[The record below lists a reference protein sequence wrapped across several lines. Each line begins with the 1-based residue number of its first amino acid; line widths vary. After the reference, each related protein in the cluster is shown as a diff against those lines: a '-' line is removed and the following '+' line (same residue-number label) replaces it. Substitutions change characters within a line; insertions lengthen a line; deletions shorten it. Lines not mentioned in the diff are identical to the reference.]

1 MFACPSSAVPPKT
14 QPPDNLSFATRE
26 VWRIRLLNTE
36 DGPIEVSCD
45 GGATWLLIGRVST
58 PATASLTGYLAS
70 GYAPIGA
77 VAATAVHGIRIRL
90 GGTSEAYPNLINIL
104 PREFAATPHFF
115 GGQVSGASGV
125 YTNIPTG
132 VGLFR
137 ELAPYV
143 GSPTYLV
150 GADGH
155 TLTPLSPSYVPRQG
169 DTLEII
175 SREAADPLV
184 SAEFVNHGGGAVTA
198 TYASGKTQL
207 VTHVVQPVAGVGR
220 FDGTSYTGVGAV
232 NTNHTCVIT
241 VSTAP
246 ISRST
251 LLEGTGAERR
261 GGFQIEPYYHNTQT
275 QEVGAPQAMV
285 IGTPHSQLPELEGR
299 PPLFFGCIG
308 LASSASVNDAHA
320 WSVEIRTRSGGARWQ
335 PMPALIGNQ
344 PKAFTTLGVTAFRLS
359 RAAGDEDEPWLKTM
373 LLRASSTYEAQR
385 LAAAR
390 SGEIA
395 LVSGDYAAPPGIDTE
410 VSRLKP
416 AVVEFSVDGRYIGVT
431 NQSPWTL
438 DWDTLRVDDG
448 EHLIEADV
456 KDASGRILAINRK
469 LVYVLNHP
477 ARLTSIT
484 R

>member
-1 MFACPSSAVPPKT
+1 MEA
-14 QPPDNLSFATRE
+14 
-26 VWRIRLLNTE
+26 
-36 DGPIEVSCD
+36 SCD
-45 GGATWLLIGRVST
+45 GGANWLLIGRVST

-90 GGTSEAYPNLINIL
+90 GSTSESYPNLINIL

-115 GGQVSGASGV
+115 GGQIAGASGI

-150 GADGH
+150 STDGH
-155 TLTPLSPSYVPRQG
+155 TLAPLLSSYVPHEG

-175 SREAADPLV
+175 SREASDPLV
-184 SAEFVNHGGGAVTA
+184 SVEFVNHGGGTVTA
-198 TYASGKTQL
+198 VYASGRTQL

-246 ISRST
+246 ISRSM

-285 IGTPHSQLPELEGR
+285 IGTPHSQLPESEGR

-308 LASSASVNDAHA
+308 LASPASVDSAHA
-320 WSVEIRTRSGGARWQ
+320 WIAEIRTRSGGAHWHS
-335 PMPALIGNQ
+335 MPTLVGNQ
-344 PKAFTTLGVTAFRLS
+344 PSAFTALGVTEVRLR
-359 RAAGDEDEPWLKTM
+359 RAASDEDDRWLQNM
-373 LLRASSTYEAQR
+373 LLRASDTYEAQR

-390 SGEIA
+390 NGGIE

-410 VSRLKP
+410 VSRLRP
-416 AVVEFSVDGRYIGVT
+416 AVVEFSVDGQYIGVT

-438 DWDTLRVDDG
+438 DWDTVRVADG

-456 KDASGRILAINRK
+456 KDASGHVLAANRK
-469 LVYVLNHP
+469 LVYVLNHSSKLASSAIP
-477 ARLTSIT
+477 R
-484 R
+484 